1 MTESLPESLQSK
13 IALLKEEISRVFVG
27 TAQII
32 NSLLVGFFG
41 GLHILLEDIPG
52 VGKTTLAR
60 ALAKASGLD
69 FARIQF
75 TPDLLPGDIL
85 GMTVWSTEKRE
96 FVFKP
101 GAIMHQF
108 LLADE
113 INRASA
119 RTQSS
124 LLEAMQETHIPIDG
138 ISYPL
143 PRPFF
148 VIATQNPQSFTGTF
162 PLPEAQIDR
171 FGISFSIGYP
181 SEAEERVILARFQEK
196 DPLAQTKAVLTPSE
210 VCAIQAAVR
219 KVYVDKKIYNYI
231 IALARKTRTS
241 PKIRLG
247 LSPRA
252 SQKLLLAAQAQAFLE
267 GRSYVIPEDVAEVA
281 FLVIPHRLILK
292 PETLLDNLT
301 AKAIVQEIMSN
312 VKMPS
317 GLS

>member
-1 MTESLPESLQSK
+1 MTELSDESLRSK
-13 IALLKEEISRVFVG
+13 IGRLKEEISRVFVG
-27 TAQII
+27 TVQII

-41 GLHILLEDIPG
+41 SLHILLEDIPG

-60 ALAKASGLD
+60 TLAKASGLD

-85 GMTVWSTEKRE
+85 GMTVWSIEKRE
-96 FVFKP
+96 FIFKP

-124 LLEAMQETHIPIDG
+124 LLEAMQETHITIDG

-181 SEAEERVILARFQEK
+181 SEAEERQILARFQEK
-196 DPLAQTKAVLTPSE
+196 DPLDQVKAVLTPAE

-219 KVYVDKKIYNYI
+219 QVYVDKKIYNYI

-252 SQKLLLAAQAQAFLE
+252 SQKLLLAAQAQAFLD
-267 GRSYVIPEDVAEVA
+267 GRSYVIPEDVAVVA
-281 FLVIPHRLILK
+281 LLVIPHRLILK
-292 PETLLDNLT
+292 PEALLENLT
-301 AKAIVQEIMSN
+301 AKAVVQDILSS